1 MILIASYKIFSN
13 LKLDRNPKGPIFG
26 ELSRKNL
33 AFKSRKKTLNIGL
46 SQERIFLESDF

>member
-13 LKLDRNPKGPIFG
+13 LKLGRNPKGPIFG
-26 ELSRKNL
+26 ELEKNL

-46 SQERIFLESDF
+46 SQEQFFLQSDF